1 MDYQEIVYIILS
13 LPWILLAL
21 SFHEFCHAWISF
33 RLGDPTPEAEGRLS
47 LNPLV
52 HIDLLGMVALIFFR
66 FGWAKP
72 VRINVKYYKNPM
84 KGMLLVSLAGPGG
97 NFILALLFALLI
109 RMAQPL
115 GLTSLFN
122 RTVLIQ
128 SQLINFNMFLQI
140 GLLINLSLGFFNLIP
155 VPPLDGSK
163 VMRYFLRGRAG
174 YFYDRFEQF
183 GFFIL
188 ILLLVVGVF
197 NYVLNPLVTNSF
209 NLLIGQ

>member
-163 VMRYFLRGRAG
+163 VLRYFLRGRAG